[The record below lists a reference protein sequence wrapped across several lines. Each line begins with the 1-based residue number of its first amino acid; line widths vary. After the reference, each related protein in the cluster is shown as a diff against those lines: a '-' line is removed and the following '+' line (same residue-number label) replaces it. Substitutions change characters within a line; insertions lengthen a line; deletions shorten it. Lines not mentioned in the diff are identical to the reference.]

1 MRLKTKSFSPAP
13 HFIIK
18 CFLFESWV
26 KPRAPTAR
34 REEAKVS
41 GGSNCLTQAA
51 NWSIFTLVFW
61 PNSDYCFP
69 RNMLSSPLKLMYS
82 SKNRTRINFD
92 GVWKIRW
99 KRILSLKCISREREE
114 QAASFPR
121 LSIKSSFYIFFFPTS
136 FEEEKSWLSWKILTL
151 WNDFKCR
158 SSPITEIEYSKSCL
172 MSRCELPTFCVRKS
186 FLASQ

>member
-26 KPRAPTAR
+26 KPRALVRKA
-34 REEAKVS
+34 EGKVS

-69 RNMLSSPLKLMYS
+69 CGICRLSLC
-82 SKNRTRINFD
+82 TRKIVVLAVINFD

-99 KRILSLKCISREREE
+99 KRILSLKCISREL
-114 QAASFPR
+114 QQLLFVDCLLNHIFSQLSFKELKS
-121 LSIKSSFYIFFFPTS
+121 LS
-136 FEEEKSWLSWKILTL
+136 LSWKLLTL